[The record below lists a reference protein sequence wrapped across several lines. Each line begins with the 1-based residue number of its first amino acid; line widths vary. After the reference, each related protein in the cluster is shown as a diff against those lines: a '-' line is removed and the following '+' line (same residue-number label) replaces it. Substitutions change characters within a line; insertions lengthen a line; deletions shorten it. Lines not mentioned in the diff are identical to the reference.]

1 MTMRRAFALPFLAL
15 FPLPA
20 LAGPP
25 SFDCAT
31 AKAPAEKAICA
42 SAQLSALDVKI
53 ADAYGRVRAGLTGP
67 GRDAL
72 RKNQLLFLDVRD
84 QAATQKDADLAGL
97 LGEQLGFLRT
107 IDTRPRSGVGGVW
120 RNAFGTV
127 TVAAKGGVTTAAIST
142 AELQTA
148 RWVCDVEGEVGTT
161 GSGWVVKLDPDTADG
176 WGLRLAPHDGLLRV
190 VAIAP
195 KPGVVEPPFCG
206 MAGTVEGDY
215 LPVVE

>member
-1 MTMRRAFALPFLAL
+1 MTQRCAFAVLLVLLPF
-15 FPLPA
+15 PA
-20 LAGPP
+20 LAGSP

-31 AKAPAEKAICA
+31 AKGPAEKAICA
-42 SAQLSALDVKI
+42 SAALSALDVKI

-84 QAATQKDADLAGL
+84 QAATQKDADLAAL
-97 LGEQLGFLRT
+97 LGEQLAFLRT

-120 RNAFGTV
+120 RNAFGAV
-127 TVAAKGGVTTAAIST
+127 TVATKGGVTRAAIAT
-142 AELQTA
+142 AEPQTG
-148 RWVCDVEGEVGTT
+148 RWVCEVAGEIGPTAT
-161 GSGWVVKLDPDTADG
+161 GLVVKLDPNTADG
-176 WGLRLAPHDGLLRV
+176 WSLRLAPHDGLLRV
-190 VAIAP
+190 VALAP